1 VRLARAWLL
10 SVLCA
15 VLSVSALTACTG
27 SNAVDQTAG
36 GDFRFVTLNPVGKTI
51 PPASRKEAADFSG
64 DLLDGGSY
72 KLSEAAGKVVVVNF
86 WASWCGPCQV
96 ESPQYDLMYR
106 QNRAKGITFVGIDIK
121 DDKSSAQSFVH
132 DFKITYPI
140 VYDEPGRTA
149 LQLGNLPTGGLPITM
164 VLDKQHRV
172 AAVYAQKLSAGDLQ
186 PVLDRLV
193 AEA

>member
-1 VRLARAWLL
+1 MKAVRACLL
-10 SVLCA
+10 TVLCA
-15 VLSVSALTACTG
+15 VLSLTACTG

-51 PPASRKEAADFSG
+51 PEGSRKKAADISG
-64 DLLDGGSY
+64 TLLDGGTY
-72 KLSEAAGKVVVVNF
+72 QLSEAAGKVVVLNF

-106 QNRAKGITFVGIDIK
+106 QNRDKGITFVGIDIK

-140 VYDEPGRTA
+140 LYDEPGRTA
-149 LQLGNLPTGGLPITM
+149 LELGHLPTGGLPVTM

-172 AAVYAQKLSAGDLQ
+172 AAVYAQKLTAGDLQ
-186 PVLDRLV
+186 PVLDRL
-193 AEA
+193 AQEQ